1 MIDVKKMPLTTN
13 EMFNKIEA
21 SLLSFCNITKLPVTF
36 YNKNGMVL
44 NEYNSQAKI
53 CKFLDIYNTEGS
65 ICKRN
70 LVSSIQTASTL
81 GEPYIFVCSSGFIK
95 IAITLMVKG
104 EILGCFMVGPLVM
117 EKLTQRTI
125 AKIIQLNGNLSETAG
140 NTSGNDYSATL
151 SRIFLLLKDMK
162 IYSTKEVSSLANLL
176 NNCIIANLWDSN
188 DYINAKIK
196 YNEQVKVGE
205 ALQNSKKSNK
215 SFGHQYELE
224 NQLIQSIKRSA
235 NLESEKIT
243 AEIFQSILLN
253 STGNI
258 DFMKIR
264 LIEICTV
271 LSRAA
276 VESGA
281 PSDLTITRSFD
292 YINDLN
298 RKDTIQDLEHWVYTL
313 IRHFLENAS
322 ENIYSGDSQII
333 RKITDSI
340 NEELSSKLSLSDFAK
355 RHHINASYLSVCF
368 KKETGYSFTDYI
380 NIVRIKKS
388 KDLLEKTNLR
398 LIDVSTSCGFE
409 DQSYFSKVFKFREGC
424 TPSQY
429 RKKTSLFPAI

>member
-1 MIDVKKMPLTTN
+1 MINDKIISLSKN

-36 YNKNGMVL
+36 YNKDGVVQ
-44 NEYNSQAKI
+44 NEYNSQVKI
-53 CKFLDIYNTEGS
+53 CKFLDIYNAEGG

-70 LVSSIQTASTL
+70 LISSIQTASTL

-95 IAITLMVKG
+95 IAIALMVKG
-104 EILGCFMVGPLVM
+104 EVLGCFMVGPLVM

-125 AKIIQLNGNLSETAG
+125 ANIIRLNSNLNETAG
-140 NTSGNDYSATL
+140 NVPDNDNSATL

-215 SFGHQYELE
+215 SFSHQYELE
-224 NQLIQSIKRSA
+224 NQLIQSIKRSDA
-235 NLESEKIT
+235 SESKKIIT
-243 AEIFQSILLN
+243 EIFQSILLN
-253 STGNI
+253 SAGNI

-281 PSDLTITRSFD
+281 PSDLTITKNFD

-298 RKDTIQDLEHWVYTL
+298 TKDTIQDLEFWSHDLVG
-313 IRHFLENAS
+313 HFLEKAS
-322 ENIYSGDSQII
+322 ENIYSGGSQII
-333 RKITDSI
+333 RAIINDI
-340 NEELSSKLSLSDFAK
+340 NEELSNKLSLSDMAK
-355 RHHINASYLSVCF
+355 HHHINASYLSVCF
-368 KKETGYSFTDYI
+368 KKEIGFSFTDYI
-380 NIVRIKKS
+380 NIIRIKKS

-409 DQSYFSKVFKFREGC
+409 DQSYFAKVFKFQEGC

-429 RKKTSLFPAI
+429 RKRTSLFPTV

>member
-1 MIDVKKMPLTTN
+1 MIDDNKTPLTTN
-13 EMFNKIEA
+13 EMFSKIEA

-36 YNKNGMVL
+36 YNKDGMVL
-44 NEYNSQAKI
+44 NEYNSQTKI
-53 CKFLDIYNTEGS
+53 CKFLDIYNSEGS

-95 IAITLMVKG
+95 IAITLLVKG
-104 EILGCFMVGPLVM
+104 ELLGCFMVGPLVM

-125 AKIIQLNGNLSETAG
+125 AKIIQLNGNLNETTG
-140 NTSGNDYSATL
+140 NFPGNDNSAAL

-188 DYINAKIK
+188 DYAAAKIK
-196 YNEQVKVGE
+196 YKEQVKVGE

-215 SFGHQYELE
+215 SFSHQYELE
-224 NQLIQSIKRSA
+224 NQLIQSIKRSDV
-235 NLESEKIT
+235 LESEKIT

-264 LIEICTV
+264 LIEISTV

-281 PSDLTITRSFD
+281 PSDLTITRNFD

-298 RKDTIQDLEHWVYTL
+298 NKDTIQGLELWSYAL
-313 IRHFLENAS
+313 IHHFLENAGK
-322 ENIYSGDSQII
+322 NIYSGDSQII
-333 RKITDSI
+333 RAIITDI
-340 NEELSSKLSLSDFAK
+340 EEELSNKLNLSDLAN

-368 KKETGYSFTDYI
+368 KRETGFSFTDYI
-380 NIVRIKKS
+380 NIRRIKKS
-388 KDLLEKTNLR
+388 KDLLERTNLR
-398 LIDVSTSCGFE
+398 LIDVSTTCGFE
-409 DQSYFSKVFKFREGC
+409 DQSYFAKVFKFQEGC

-429 RKKTSLFPAI
+429 RKKTSLFSSV